1 MLNVKEL
8 QEGWTDTE
16 HVIEWQTP
24 DKSVACGSLE
34 GRVKVALGEIEG
46 EKVKIAVYV
55 GITLHF
61 QQDILRK
68 GWVKG
73 GF

>member
-8 QEGWTDTE
+8 QEGWTDIE

-24 DKSVACGSLE
+24 DKSVACGNLE

-46 EKVKIAVYV
+46 KKVKIVVYV
-55 GITLHF
+55 GVTFHF

-68 GWVKG
+68 G
-73 GF
+73 